1 MRILLLLLMSAVS
14 FAGNTGLLAW
24 GSLYAD
30 SKADNLVTSSTSR
43 YYGIGVRVP
52 LTLLFGSALEF
63 GYSKLP
69 DQKWQKSGTTLDFT
83 SRVRYTVNSLY
94 ALSDEIS
101 LLFGVDYNNQS
112 QSCGADCLIKQSSG
126 RYNAHIGFD
135 YLIPVFAHVDSGL
148 RLLYSLRDS
157 QEYCYADN
165 CGETSNIVSK
175 KYELQLLVSSSL

>member
-1 MRILLLLLMSAVS
+1 MRILLLSLMSVVS

-30 SKADNLVTSSTSR
+30 SKADNLATSSTNR

-69 DQKWQKSGTTLDFT
+69 DQKWQKVGTTLDFT
-83 SRVRYTVNSLY
+83 SRARYTINSLY
-94 ALSDEIS
+94 ALSDDMS
-101 LLFGVDYNNQS
+101 LFFGADYNKQS
-112 QSCGADCLIKQSSG
+112 QSCGDGCVIKQNTG

-135 YLIPVFAHVDSGL
+135 YLLPVFAHVDSGL
-148 RLLYSLRDS
+148 RLIYSLRDS

-165 CGETSNIVSK
+165 CGETSKITSK
-175 KYELQLLVSSSL
+175 KYELQLLVSTSL